1 MPAKNNPPRLCSFQD
16 CARKHS
22 SHGFCKT
29 HALQATRGRATAQ
42 IRAKQTDVDRFW
54 SKVNKNGPTQPHMDS
69 PCWEW
74 TGGRNSTNRGT
85 IKLGSKNIGAHRVAF
100 ALASGP
106 IPAGL
111 CVCHA
116 CDYPL
121 CVRPDHLWLG
131 DKAANNADRDRKGR
145 TARNTGE
152 ANGLRRHPEAIPRGE
167 ARAWAKLTDDDV
179 RDIRRRYA
187 SGGVSWTQIARE
199 YGVSL
204 SAAWAAGPGR
214 RWAHV
219 A

>member
-85 IKLGSKNIGAHRVAF
+85 IKLGSKNIGAHRVASAMRATTRCAF
-100 ALASGP
+100 GLTTSGSATRRRTMPTATGRAAPPEIRARPTACEGTPKRSHEARRERGPSSRMTMCATSEGDTHRVACRGPRSPAST
-106 IPAGL
+106 AS
-111 CVCHA
+111 A
-116 CDYPL
+116 CP
-121 CVRPDHLWLG
+121 
-131 DKAANNADRDRKGR
+131 
-145 TARNTGE
+145 
-152 ANGLRRHPEAIPRGE
+152 PRGP
-167 ARAWAKLTDDDV
+167 
-179 RDIRRRYA
+179 
-187 SGGVSWTQIARE
+187 RE
-199 YGVSL
+199 QADAGRMSL
-204 SAAWAAGPGR
+204 R
-214 RWAHV
+214 
-219 A
+219 